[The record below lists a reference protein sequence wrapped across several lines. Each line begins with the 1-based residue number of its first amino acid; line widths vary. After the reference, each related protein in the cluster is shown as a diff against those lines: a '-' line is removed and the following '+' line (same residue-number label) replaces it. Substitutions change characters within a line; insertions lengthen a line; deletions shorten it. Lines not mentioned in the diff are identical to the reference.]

1 MSFQEK
7 STLGVLVA
15 FVAIF
20 GWYFADLFRT
30 LGNGEVADLEYQ
42 GPLLV
47 MAVLFVVLV
56 VATHIVMALADPR
69 GADQTDERD
78 RLIERTGEYIG
89 GFALGTGALVA
100 LALAMLE
107 VAHFY
112 IAHAIL
118 ASLVLSEIVSG
129 VSKLVMYRRGI

>member
-1 MSFQEK
+1 MSFRED

-20 GWYFADLFRT
+20 GWYFGDLFRT
-30 LGNGEVADLEYQ
+30 LGTGEVADLEYQ

-47 MAVLFVVLV
+47 VAVPLVVMV
-56 VATHIVMALADPR
+56 VATHILMALAHPR
-69 GADQTDERD
+69 GADQTEERD
-78 RLIERTGEYIG
+78 RLTECTGEYIG
-89 GFALGTGALVA
+89 GFALGTGALAA
-100 LALAMLE
+100 LTLAMLE
-107 VAHFY
+107 VPHFY

-118 ASLVLSEIVSG
+118 ATLVLSEIVSG